1 MYTNSYLNN
10 NQFGTQPF
18 GSFNGYGGFV
28 QPQVQRPLSMSTQQ
42 NQAPFSE
49 VRYGTLDEAKGHIVM
64 PSNSVMFI
72 NRNLGE
78 IYIKSA
84 NNMGEPSLEIYTY
97 IKKESSE
104 TNNSLDSSFNPQE
117 FVKKDDIKELLTGF
131 IKNDDIKDFATRKD
145 FDKLMFQ
152 LQQIEKKVK
161 INDILKSDSQKEEQ

>member
-18 GSFNGYGGFV
+18 GTFNNFGAYV
-28 QPQVQRPLSMSTQQ
+28 PPQVQRPMVAPQQ

-64 PSNSVMFI
+64 PANSVMFI

-97 IKKESSE
+97 AKKENSD
-104 TNNSLDSSFNPQE
+104 TNNSFDSSFNPQE

-145 FDKLMFQ
+145 FDKVIAQ
-152 LQQIEKKVK
+152 LQQIEKKIK
-161 INDILKSDSQKEEQ
+161 INDILKSDSQKGDE